1 MVYHGKAAAP
11 SSAAASDLK
20 SAMNSVI
27 VCFSFPFPSIVSHSL
42 LLSLSISHSLSLSSL
57 SPLLHISINLNT
69 GILPLVKCL
78 HPCTFP
84 ACITQSKNKK
94 GTPSGLAITTDD
106 VLITP
111 KKGGDELYKC
121 KPSDIKLALEVRT
134 HSLFVHPTCWLH
146 SERWL

>member
-1 MVYHGKAAAP
+1 VQVHMPPKAIKEFEVVYHGKAAAP

-27 VCFSFPFPSIVSHSL
+27 
-42 LLSLSISHSLSLSSL
+42 
-57 SPLLHISINLNT
+57 
-69 GILPLVKCL
+69 
-78 HPCTFP
+78 
-84 ACITQSKNKK
+84 SKNKK

-121 KPSDIKLALEVRT
+121 KPSDIKLALENPSSKKVFC
-134 HSLFVHPTCWLH
+134 FVAKAEIHVFKA
-146 SERWL
+146 SSGGGGGARE